1 MIIYL
6 GYKYQILTFWN
17 DPIARQYS
25 IRAIPQSFL
34 LDENGY
40 VIAKNL
46 RGLSLDQKIES
57 ALSINN

>member
-1 MIIYL
+1 MDTRSNL
-6 GYKYQILTFWN
+6 NFWN

-57 ALSINN
+57 ALSVNN

>member
-1 MIIYL
+1 VSNL
-6 GYKYQILTFWN
+6 NFWN

>member
-1 MIIYL
+1 M
-6 GYKYQILTFWN
+6 
-17 DPIARQYS
+17 YS

-57 ALSINN
+57 ALSVNN